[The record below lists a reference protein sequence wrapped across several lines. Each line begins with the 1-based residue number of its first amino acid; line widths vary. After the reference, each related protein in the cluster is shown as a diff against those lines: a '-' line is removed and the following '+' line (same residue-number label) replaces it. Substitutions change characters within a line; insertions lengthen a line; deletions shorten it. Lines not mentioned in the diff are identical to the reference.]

1 MLRKLALSLLMLVS
15 VITILP
21 FAESAAHG
29 IRQTISTHRRHRH
42 HHSRRWWRRHRRLK
56 RLAALAHR
64 RRSLVSQIPANTTA
78 PTAGSPVLPQLP
90 NGWNALPSSANG
102 EMRFRANSPGS
113 TSDQAALSVVA
124 LSQPAPAYL
133 PPREQRQMLGGVSFS
148 ALRRIVIDKMIASG
162 GWVTND
168 FEREVG
174 GHRVFIVTAQIPAD
188 GRSPDKAWNAYFT
201 EVNGRIY
208 SLTTE
213 ASLQSSERMASEAE
227 RFIAS
232 LR

>member
-29 IRQTISTHRRHRH
+29 IRQTISTHRRHRR

-64 RRSLVSQIPANTTA
+64 RRSLVSQIPA
-78 PTAGSPVLPQLP
+78 PTAASPVLPQLP

-102 EMRFRANSPGS
+102 EMRFRASSLGN
-113 TSDQAALSVVA
+113 TSDQAALAVVA

-188 GRSPDKAWNAYFT
+188 GRSPDKAWNSYFT

-213 ASLQSSERMASEAE
+213 ASMQSSERMASEAE
-227 RFIAS
+227 RLIAS